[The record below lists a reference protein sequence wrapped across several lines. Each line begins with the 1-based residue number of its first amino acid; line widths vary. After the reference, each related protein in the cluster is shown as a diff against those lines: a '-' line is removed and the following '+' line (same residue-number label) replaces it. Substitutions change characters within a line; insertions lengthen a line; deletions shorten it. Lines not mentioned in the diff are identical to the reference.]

1 MHDIVFGLVFFI
13 SLWKMTPAIE
23 DPLLS
28 ACFTHSVFLPHLGRR
43 PFGYVYIKDKARL
56 AQSNVFE
63 PIKSAHY
70 SQTGLTRLYLCTN
83 RNSLRFKRD
92 SAMPTL
98 FLVHK
103 SICHSSFVKPPVR
116 GRFEGP
122 VVHRLKGGHSV
133 VSLDGILCNS
143 STKQVD
149 DMMDVDQALE
159 EVT

>member
-1 MHDIVFGLVFFI
+1 MQDIVFGMVFFI
-13 SLWKMTPAIE
+13 SLWKMTPAFE

-28 ACFTHSVFLPHLGRR
+28 ACFTHPVFLQHRGRR

-70 SQTGLTRLYLCTN
+70 SQTGLIRLYLCTN
-83 RNSLRFKRD
+83 RNSPHFKRD
-92 SAMPTL
+92 SAML

-103 SICHSSFVKPPVR
+103 SICHSYASFVKPPVH

-122 VVHRLKGGHSV
+122 IVHRLKGGHNI